1 MYRTYFT
8 KSEEGLPVPL
18 NKRLHPEQ
26 NGAPAQ
32 RSQQPCSDLA
42 EVFVQRFI
50 LLAGKQVTSLKMQHR
65 LKRRKNELLLLKV
78 NDMP

>member
-1 MYRTYFT
+1 MYRTSFT

-26 NGAPAQ
+26 NEAPAQ

-50 LLAGKQVTSLKMQHR
+50 LLAGVRNAVWFRFS
-65 LKRRKNELLLLKV
+65 KRGLRDGEG
-78 NDMP
+78 